1 MLSEDPLLST
11 LTSVVPLLVL
21 MWTRL
26 VVELHVVGASHSN
39 LPNIDPELLQ
49 IVLVTLHQWAL
60 VLHPHAYICGS
71 HDH

>member
-49 IVLVTLHQWAL
+49 IVLVTLHQ
-60 VLHPHAYICGS
+60 
-71 HDH
+71 